1 MGGEIEDNDGMT
13 WERIDTS
20 VEHTIKPVDFTTYE
34 IDFDKVKT
42 VDDVNTIL
50 KAISFQFLNSH
61 TAFDEFKH
69 LLKRNES
76 SGR

>member
-13 WERIDTS
+13 WERVDTS
-20 VEHTIKPVDFTTYE
+20 LDELPIKSIDFTTYE
-34 IDFDKVKT
+34 IDFDKMKT

-61 TAFDEFKH
+61 TEFDKFRH
-69 LLKRNES
+69 LLKRS
-76 SGR
+76 DK